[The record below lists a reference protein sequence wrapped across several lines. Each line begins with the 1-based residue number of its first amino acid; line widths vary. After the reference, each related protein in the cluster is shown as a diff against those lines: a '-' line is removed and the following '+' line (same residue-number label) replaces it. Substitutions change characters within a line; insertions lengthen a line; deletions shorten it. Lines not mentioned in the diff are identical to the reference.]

1 MTSIE
6 NPDVARVF
14 DRYPEPMR
22 KKLLHLRQIIL
33 DTASETEGVNELEET
48 LKWGEPSYLT
58 EGGSTVR
65 IGWKKRAPEQYA
77 IYFNCNTSLVDTF
90 RGVYG
95 NTFNFEGTEP
105 SSSVKPTSYPPTS

>member
-33 DTASETEGVNELEET
+33 DTASETEGSTGIHST
-48 LKWGEPSYLT
+48 L
-58 EGGSTVR
+58 
-65 IGWKKRAPEQYA
+65 RA
-77 IYFNCNTSLVDTF
+77 
-90 RGVYG
+90 
-95 NTFNFEGTEP
+95 TEP

>member
-33 DTASETEGVNELEET
+33 DTASETEG
-48 LKWGEPSYLT
+48 
-58 EGGSTVR
+58 ST
-65 IGWKKRAPEQYA
+65 GNHSRALRA
-77 IYFNCNTSLVDTF
+77 
-90 RGVYG
+90 
-95 NTFNFEGTEP
+95 TEP
-105 SSSVKPTSYPPTS
+105 SSLVKPTSYPPTS

>member
-33 DTASETEGVNELEET
+33 DTASETEG
-48 LKWGEPSYLT
+48 
-58 EGGSTVR
+58 STGIQEKGAGAVR
-65 IGWKKRAPEQYA
+65 DLFQLQHFTGRHVQ
-77 IYFNCNTSLVDTF
+77 
-90 RGVYG
+90 RGLQL
-95 NTFNFEGTEP
+95 
-105 SSSVKPTSYPPTS
+105 